1 MFEDAP
7 ENTREKKVEKER
19 DVYSNAS
26 DSTNSRSSFGG
37 GSQGNNGRNQK
48 SRREDFFI

>member
-19 DVYSNAS
+19 DIYSNAS
-26 DSTNSRSSFGG
+26 DSTQSRSSLGA
-37 GSQGNNGRNQK
+37 GSQGSQGRN
-48 SRREDFFI
+48 